1 MPSFTQPTLE
11 TIDAALFA
19 VLQSSFGGFATSSRR
34 LKFYSEVPS
43 EDQPALFLA
52 TGDMEPRMLPP
63 GQPYRWRLFRKI
75 WLYAYTKDDTQ
86 VPSSIMNPIINS
98 VINVLKPST
107 PGDRV
112 TLGGLVYNVAMSGRI
127 MTDEGLL
134 GPQAVAVIPV
144 ELLTGEL

>member
-1 MPSFTQPTLE
+1 MTQFTNPTLE

-19 VLQSSFGGFATSSRR
+19 LLQSSFTFVTSSRR
-34 LKFYSEVPS
+34 LKFYGDTPM

-52 TGDMEPRMLPP
+52 TGDMEPRMNPL
-63 GQPYRWRLFRKI
+63 GQPYRWRLMRKI
-75 WLYAYTKDDTQ
+75 WLYAYTQDDTTT
-86 VPSSIMNPIINS
+86 PSSIMNPVVNAIL
-98 VINVLKPST
+98 NVLKPTT

-112 TLGGLVYNVAMSGRI
+112 TLGGLVYNVQIAGRI